1 MGWLWLKGCQSP
13 AGAPLPHPYSL
24 RCSLSPGA
32 PGPRE
37 GWGWGEKEEK
47 GSREGRAQAAR
58 ARRERGRS
66 RRVGAGWLR
75 RQDWSRRGPGMDS
88 FPPLLL
94 PSPLISDPQVPT
106 SHHTH
111 LEATPTIFS
120 PPAPHFLLSL
130 LSWAQKDV
138 GVSEQRVGEG
148 VCVWR
153 GWWGNGSEPFPL
165 LHQAKT
171 SPLPQPLVDRHIIF
185 MSLMNTQ
192 CPHYGAGVLLGSAFP
207 FTTP

>member
-24 RCSLSPGA
+24 HCPLSPGA
-32 PGPRE
+32 PGPRQ
-37 GWGWGEKEEK
+37 GWGWGKKEEE
-47 GSREGRAQAAR
+47 GSWEGRAPAAR

-75 RQDWSRRGPGMDS
+75 RQDPSRRGPGKDS

-94 PSPLISDPQVPT
+94 PSPLISSPQVPT

-120 PPAPHFLLSL
+120 SPAPHFLLSL

-138 GVSEQRVGEG
+138 GVSELRVGEG
-148 VCVWR
+148 VCVCV
-153 GWWGNGSEPFPL
+153 WGDGSEPFPQ
-165 LHQAKT
+165 LH
-171 SPLPQPLVDRHIIF
+171 
-185 MSLMNTQ
+185 
-192 CPHYGAGVLLGSAFP
+192 
-207 FTTP
+207 